1 MSIALWFAVAA
12 SLAGFA
18 LGMKGFLDPK
28 WAGRLVG
35 LQAAPEKPEGF
46 SELRA
51 TYGGLFAGAHLASL
65 ALCLGAIFIPALVS
79 YALGACAV
87 LAFAWIGTAKG
98 RVWSLLLDPIP
109 RTAFAWGSVGFE
121 AALGLAFAAP
131 WLALALGA

>member
-1 MSIALWFAVAA
+1 MTIALWFAVSA
-12 SLAGFA
+12 SLVGFA
-18 LGMKGFLDPK
+18 LGLKGFFDPR

-65 ALCLGAIFIPALVS
+65 ALFLGAVFIPALVS

-87 LAFAWIGTAKG
+87 LALAWIGTATG
-98 RVWSLLLDPIP
+98 RVWSLLFDAIP

-121 AALGLAFAAP
+121 AVLGLAFAGP

>member
-1 MSIALWFAVAA
+1 MMIALWIAAAA
-12 SLAGFA
+12 SLVGLG
-18 LGMKGFLDPK
+18 LGMKGFFDPK

-51 TYGGLFAGAHLASL
+51 TYGGLFAGAHLTSL

-87 LAFAWIGTAKG
+87 LALAWIGTAKG

-121 AALGLAFAAP
+121 VVLGLAFAAP